1 MGMHGE
7 ISSKVGG
14 GHGGSRH
21 DHGHHHHGGAA
32 AAILGAGE
40 GGVPAAP
47 QQGPGGGGRGHGGVE
62 RQAGGESPGA
72 RTLLPDGHIPGPY
85 GENLRW
91 SGFGDS
97 TGTPA
102 FAMSYWVGERPYYDY
117 RSNNCLGGRE
127 CRHYTQ
133 VVWRRT
139 AYVGCARVT
148 CNTNNGIGTII
159 ACNYYPRG
167 NIYNERPY

>member
-1 MGMHGE
+1 MAAFAMIFMATTTTAQQQFSAREKAEFVNLHNKARAAVGVG
-7 ISSKVGG
+7 KVAW
-14 GHGGSRH
+14 S
-21 DHGHHHHGGAA
+21 DVLAA
-32 AAILGAGE
+32 KALEHASYC
-40 GGVPAAP
+40 
-47 QQGPGGGGRGHGGVE
+47 QKQ
-62 RQAGGESPGA
+62 
-72 RTLLPDGHIPGPY
+72 HIPGPY

-97 TGTPA
+97 TATPA

-117 RSNNCLGGRE
+117 RSNACVGGE
-127 CRHYTQ
+127 CGHYTQ

-148 CNTNNGIGTII
+148 CNRRDINLGTII

>member
-1 MGMHGE
+1 MSVLVLPSIMQP
-7 ISSKVGG
+7 V
-14 GHGGSRH
+14 
-21 DHGHHHHGGAA
+21 
-32 AAILGAGE
+32 
-40 GGVPAAP
+40 
-47 QQGPGGGGRGHGGVE
+47 
-62 RQAGGESPGA
+62 A
-72 RTLLPDGHIPGPY
+72 RAQPMAVVAFHTTCVDVLAVKALEHARYCRKQHIPGKY
-85 GENLRW
+85 GENPWW
-91 SGFGDS
+91 SSVGGS

-102 FAMSYWVGERPYYDY
+102 EAMSYWVGERPYYDY
-117 RSNNCLGGRE
+117 RSNSCIGGHQ
-127 CRHYTQ
+127 CGHYTQ